1 MTYHKSRNEADGI
14 WLQAFTIFHSSA
26 RNRILPASRR
36 RNIMKNKLIALLTM
50 SALAMGTLA
59 GCGNTAATDTAASA
73 AGTAAETPAEAVST
87 AADEAAATSADKYAD
102 LSGSVSMSGSTSMEK
117 LANAVAESFME
128 KYPNVTV
135 TAEFTGSSAGI
146 ESVLAGSV
154 DIGNSSRNL
163 KEDEKSAGA
172 VENIV
177 AIDGI
182 AVVTDPANKV
192 EDLTK
197 DQLVSIYTG
206 ETKNWSEVGGDDQA
220 IVVVGREAGSGTRGA
235 FEELLD
241 IADACVYANELDST
255 GAVMAKVA
263 STPGAIGYVS
273 LDVVDDSVKALKLDG
288 VDATEENIK
297 AGNYALSR
305 PFVMATKGEI
315 SEQKTEVQALFDYL
329 SSDEGKALIKSVGL
343 ITVD

>member
-1 MTYHKSRNEADGI
+1 
-14 WLQAFTIFHSSA
+14 
-26 RNRILPASRR
+26 
-36 RNIMKNKLIALLTM
+36 
-50 SALAMGTLA
+50 
-59 GCGNTAATDTAASA
+59 
-73 AGTAAETPAEAVST
+73 
-87 AADEAAATSADKYAD
+87 
-102 LSGSVSMSGSTSMEK
+102 MSGSTSMEK

-182 AVVTDPANKV
+182 AVVADPANKV